1 MFKQVIKGIHDSIN
15 YNKTFPLLF
24 QFKILKLKKI
34 KKNNITLNGEAKRYI
49 QNFCVRKKSK
59 FFSFSRI

>member
-1 MFKQVIKGIHDSIN
+1 MFKQVIKDIQDSIN

-34 KKNNITLNGEAKRYI
+34 KKNNITLNGEAKRCI
-49 QNFCVRKKSK
+49 QNICVRKKSK